1 MPSFIWLY
9 VTDRHL
15 GCFWP
20 LAIQTALQVDRHLLT
35 TLQLCKYKAG
45 WIHLT
50 GSKNVLGT
58 SLVAQW
64 VRICLRVPGTRAWP
78 LVWEAPNYLVVQTV
92 KRPPAMRETW
102 VRSLGREDLPEKEM
116 ATHSSPLAWKMLWT
130 VEPGRLQSMGHKE
143 SDMTEQLHFH
153 FHWEAP
159 KCLRTT
165 KPKRRNYRSPPA
177 RELCSTRRE
186 ATAMRSWSTETR
198 VQPPL
203 SATRESPHTA
213 TKTQGSQK

>member
-1 MPSFIWLY
+1 MLFFQDILVIEYHSWRILTWECWS
-9 VTDRHL
+9 VTSGFLGGASGKEPACQCRRHE
-15 GCFWP
+15 G
-20 LAIQTALQVDRHLLT
+20 
-35 TLQLCKYKAG
+35 
-45 WIHLT
+45 
-50 GSKNVLGT
+50 
-58 SLVAQW
+58 
-64 VRICLRVPGTRAWP
+64 
-78 LVWEAPNYLVVQTV
+78 
-92 KRPPAMRETW
+92 MR